1 MSEFTGERFMPEI
14 ENEELTTEHMQRYI
28 SILPIVK
35 GKKVV
40 DIACGEGYGTNI
52 LAGSA
57 LDIVG
62 IDINKET
69 VENASKKYRKN
80 NLHYKVGSVANIP
93 LKSNSVDVIVSY
105 ETIEHVDEEAQ
116 KSFLKETKRVL
127 KQDGVLI
134 ISTPNKELYSDRYHY
149 HNEFHIKEFYKQE
162 FIQFIKSSFEHLQ
175 LYNQYDEVVNVIENT
190 DDTKEAL
197 LFKNEKRE
205 GKYYVVVASDG
216 ELPTINQV
224 IKVRSTEEYAR
235 CITRIVEL
243 QKEEEERN
251 THICKLDEEI
261 KEKNSFIESL
271 QENIA
276 KDKAEYEKCMVRIV
290 ELQKAEEERNA
301 HIGKLDN
308 EIMEKNSFIEN
319 LQENIAKDKAEYEK
333 CMTRI
338 VELQEGEEKRN
349 AHISKLDNEI
359 TEKNNFIENLQE
371 NIVKDKAEYDK
382 CMARIVELQKAE
394 EERNAHIGKLDN
406 EIKEKNSFIENL
418 QESIAKDKAEYDK
431 CMARIV
437 ELQEGEEKRNTH
449 ISKLDNEIKEKN
461 NFIKDLQE
469 NIAKDKAEYDKCMAR
484 IVELQEGEE
493 KRNQHI
499 AVLDGEIKEKNEYIT
514 ILQKEVN
521 EKDININKKQEEIK
535 SLMDTVEKLKYE
547 TKFAEQLIANME
559 KNNDELR
566 VLTEEYR
573 GQIQSLMNHAND
585 KNEKI
590 EKIIEER
597 EQNKAKA
604 TILEQKLEDAK
615 EKNLAAE
622 QKLQQCNES
631 ILKQKEELLRL
642 NFLLQEKQKALEE
655 LSVSKQEVLKDNQKL
670 EKEKEDLFSELEQA
684 TQIMKELQNSLEE
697 ISATK
702 QELQNSLDSLN
713 VTKQELKSSF
723 DNLSIEKQLLQNSYE
738 EINAQKQALQNG
750 YEMVT
755 TEKQALQNRIS
766 EIEQE
771 LRNKEGHIE
780 LLLES
785 DRALERLNVERQA
798 LQEKISEMEQE
809 LRNKQGHI
817 DLLLESDRELERLKV
832 QMDKRLMV
840 RIFPRASKRRLFAK
854 LAVKCVRHPIKTIK
868 LIFTKGKVKNFFRF
882 LKKDGVLFVS
892 KLVDDNYRGVE
903 VEKQQLLITQVTEG
917 KDISEYQ
924 PLTFEKQK
932 KPQVSI
938 VIPVYNQFDYTY
950 NCLKSIL
957 HNSGTVTYEII
968 IANDCSTD
976 LTTRINEVIKN
987 IKVVTNQTNLR
998 FLKNCNNAAK
1008 YAKGKYIL
1016 FLNNDTQVQPNW
1028 LAPLVELIERDSSI
1042 GMVGSKL
1049 VYADG
1054 RLQEAG
1060 GILWNDGSAWNYGN
1074 RKDPEDPEYNYVKEA
1089 DYISG
1094 AAIMIKTSLWKE
1106 IGGFDENFAPA
1117 YCEDSDLAFEVRK
1130 HGYKVMYQPLS
1141 VVVHFEGV
1149 SNGTDTSSGQKAYQV
1164 INSKKFLEKW
1174 KDVLQTEHFPNAENV
1189 FVARDKNR
1197 NKSTLLM
1204 IDHYVPQY
1212 DKDAGS
1218 RTVFQYL
1225 KMFVKMGYNVK
1236 FIGDNFYKHEP
1247 YTTVLQQMGIEVLYG
1262 PYYANNWKTW
1272 IKENAKHI
1280 QYVFLNRPHIS
1291 VKYIDFIREHTN
1303 ARIMYYGHD
1312 LHFLREMRRYELEG
1326 DKKALQD
1333 SADWKE
1339 KELKLMRQAD
1349 VVYYPS
1355 QVEADAIRSI
1365 DSNIPVKA
1373 IVAYIFDDVVKE
1385 VYDYKNR
1392 KDIMFVGGFTHTP
1405 NVDAVLWFVKEVF
1418 PNVLKQNP
1426 NIKFYIMG
1434 SNPPEQILALASENV
1449 IVKGFVT
1456 DEELEWH
1463 YKNCR
1468 MSIVPLRYGAGI
1480 KGKVVE
1486 AMKYGIP
1493 VITTSVGAEGI
1504 IGAEHI
1510 LCIEDEASNLS
1521 EKIISLY
1528 SDKSKLM
1535 EMSEHSYEYIKYH
1548 FSVES
1553 AWNIVEKDFK

>member
-1 MSEFTGERFMPEI
+1 M
-14 ENEELTTEHMQRYI
+14 
-28 SILPIVK
+28 
-35 GKKVV
+35 
-40 DIACGEGYGTNI
+40 
-52 LAGSA
+52 
-57 LDIVG
+57 
-62 IDINKET
+62 
-69 VENASKKYRKN
+69 N
-80 NLHYKVGSVANIP
+80 N
-93 LKSNSVDVIVSY
+93 
-105 ETIEHVDEEAQ
+105 
-116 KSFLKETKRVL
+116 
-127 KQDGVLI
+127 
-134 ISTPNKELYSDRYHY
+134 
-149 HNEFHIKEFYKQE
+149 
-162 FIQFIKSSFEHLQ
+162 
-175 LYNQYDEVVNVIENT
+175 
-190 DDTKEAL
+190 
-197 LFKNEKRE
+197 
-205 GKYYVVVASDG
+205 
-216 ELPTINQV
+216 
-224 IKVRSTEEYAR
+224 
-235 CITRIVEL
+235 
-243 QKEEEERN
+243 
-251 THICKLDEEI
+251 EI
-261 KEKNSFIESL
+261 KEKNNFIKNL

-276 KDKAEYEKCMVRIV
+276 KDKAEYEKCMTRIV
-290 ELQKAEEERNA
+290 ELQEGEEKRNI
-301 HIGKLDN
+301 HISKLDN

-333 CMTRI
+333 CM
-338 VELQEGEEKRN
+338 
-349 AHISKLDNEI
+349 
-359 TEKNNFIENLQE
+359 
-371 NIVKDKAEYDK
+371 
-382 CMARIVELQKAE
+382 
-394 EERNAHIGKLDN
+394 
-406 EIKEKNSFIENL
+406 
-418 QESIAKDKAEYDK
+418 
-431 CMARIV
+431 ARIV

-449 ISKLDNEIKEKN
+449 IIKLDNEVKEKN
-461 NFIKDLQE
+461 SFIEDLQE
-469 NIAKDKAEYDKCMAR
+469 NIAKDKAEYEKCMAR
-484 IVELQEGEE
+484 IVELQEEEE
-493 KRNQHI
+493 KRNAHISKLDNEVKEKNSFIENLQETIAKDKAEYEKCMARIVELQKGEEDRNAHISKLDKEIKEKNNLIESLQENIAKDKAEYEKCMVRIVELQEGEEQRNKHI
-499 AVLDGEIKEKNEYIT
+499 AVLDSEIKEKNDYIT
-514 ILQKEVN
+514 ILQTEVA
-521 EKDININKKQEEIK
+521 ERDSNINKKQEEIK

-547 TKFAEQLIANME
+547 TKFAEQLIANIE
-559 KNNDELR
+559 KNNDQLR

-573 GQIQSLMNHAND
+573 GQIESLMNHAND

-597 EQNKAKA
+597 EQNRAKA
-604 TILEQKLEDAK
+604 TILEQKLADAQA
-615 EKNLAAE
+615 KNLAAE
-622 QKLQQCNES
+622 QKLQECNES
-631 ILKQKEELLRL
+631 IFKQKEELLRL
-642 NFLLQEKQKALEE
+642 NLLLKEKQKVVEE
-655 LSVSKQEVLKDNQKL
+655 LSVSKEDVLENNQKL
-670 EKEKEDLFSELEQA
+670 DKEKQALLNELDKMNQE
-684 TQIMKELQNSLEE
+684 MKNLQNSLEE

-702 QELQNSLDSLN
+702 EELEN
-713 VTKQELKSSF
+713 SF
-723 DNLSIEKQLLQNSYE
+723 DNLCTEKQLLHNSYEEINAEKQLLQNSYEKINAEKQSLQNSYEEINAERQSLQNSYE
-738 EINAQKQALQNG
+738 EINAQKQSLQSI
-750 YEMVT
+750 YETVT

-817 DLLLESDRELERLKV
+817 DLLLESDRELERLKI

-854 LAVKCVRHPIKTIK
+854 LAVKCVRHPFKTIK

-903 VEKQQLLITQVTEG
+903 VEKQQLLITQITEG

-957 HNSGTVTYEII
+957 HNSGNITYEII

-976 LTTRINEVIKN
+976 LTTRITEVVKN

-1028 LAPLVELIERDSSI
+1028 LEPLVELIERDSSI

-1074 RKDPEDPEYNYVKEA
+1074 RKDPEDPEFNYVKEA

-1197 NKSTLLM
+1197 NKPTLLM
-1204 IDHYVPQY
+1204 VDHYVPQY

-1303 ARIMYYGHD
+1303 ARIIYYGHD

-1385 VYDYKNR
+1385 SYDYKNR

-1426 NIKFYIMG
+1426 SIKFYIMG
-1434 SNPPEQILALASENV
+1434 SNPNEKILALASENI

-1510 LCIEDEASNLS
+1510 LCIEDDALELSN
-1521 EKIISLY
+1521 KIVDLY
-1528 SDKSKLM
+1528 SNKAKLL
-1535 EMSEHSYEYIKYH
+1535 EMSAHSYDYIKYH
-1548 FSVES
+1548 FSVEN
-1553 AWNIVEKDFK
+1553 AWSIVEKDFK